1 MEKLLQDIRF
11 GVRAFVRRP
20 TFTLIAVLTLALGIG
35 ANSAIFS
42 VVNGVLLRPLPYQ
55 DPQQLVVVW
64 RDYQERGG
72 PEREWWSYPNFVD
85 TRDMSGTLQ
94 DLAVFAGWA
103 PTLQTSEGAVRLT
116 GGVVSHSYFSL
127 LGVEPALG
135 RLFTPAEDVPGN
147 ERFVLLGHGLWQQRF
162 GADPHI
168 IGRSLQLNGSAYTV
182 GGVLPQGFEAPTLG
196 DRDLGDQE
204 IWSTMMLDPV
214 NGRGSVTMRAIG
226 RLRPEATLT
235 QARADL
241 SSVAGRL
248 AETYPGP
255 NTDVDMVVYPL
266 RDEMVGNVS
275 ATLWVLLGVVGLVL
289 LIACAN
295 VANLLLSRAASRQSE
310 IAIRIAMGAGR
321 ARLIRQM
328 LTESTMLSVAGGG
341 VGLLVALWGVDLMT
355 GVSPAAVPMPRLT
368 EVGISGSVLLFTLAV
383 ALATGLLFGLVPA
396 LHAAR
401 VHINDVMKEGHSR
414 ASVRSSAGPTRGML
428 VIAEVALALTALTS
442 AGLLLQSFHR
452 LRHVDPGFNSE
463 NLLTFAVQLPPEWY
477 EDGEALRS
485 FERAA
490 NERFGAIAG
499 VTASASVSTLPLGG
513 DATDTGFRI
522 VGEPEPEPG
531 HGPVAWFRLVSSD
544 YLPMIGIPLRSG
556 RFIEERDQSGSPL
569 VVAVNESFV
578 DRYLGGGDAIGRRL
592 RLSAEL
598 EAEIVGVVGNI
609 RHFALDTEPPPA
621 MYISNHQF
629 PSRRLA
635 FTLRTRGDP
644 LSAAGAVRSALAELD
659 PKLAPSRLQT
669 MESLVNNSVAQE
681 RITSFLVMSFAAVAL
696 LLAAVGLY
704 GVMSFTVA
712 QRTHEIGVRM
722 ALGADAGSVV
732 GLVVRQGMLLATAGI
747 AIGVGGALGFTR
759 LLRSILFGIGN
770 GDIPTYLAVSVLL
783 SLIALL
789 ATWVPARR
797 ASRVDP
803 VVALRHE

>member
-1 MEKLLQDIRF
+1 MERLLQDMRF
-11 GVRAFVRRP
+11 GLRSFVKRP

-55 DPQQLVVVW
+55 DPEQLVAIW
-64 RDYQERGG
+64 RDYRERGG

-85 TRDMSGTLQ
+85 TREMSGTLL

-103 PTLQTSEGAVRLT
+103 PTLQTPEGAVRLT
-116 GGVVSHSYFSL
+116 GGLVSHSYFNL

-135 RLFTPAEDVPGN
+135 RLFTPADDVPGN

-162 GADPHI
+162 GAAPDI
-168 IGRSLQLNGSAYTV
+168 VGRPLQLNGSPHTV
-182 GGVLPQGFEAPTLG
+182 AGVLPRGFEAPTLG

-204 IWSTMMLDPV
+204 IWSTMMLDGV
-214 NGRGSVTMRAIG
+214 EGRGNVTMRAIG
-226 RLRPEATLT
+226 RLRPEATLI
-235 QARADL
+235 QARVDL
-241 SSVAGRL
+241 SSVARGL
-248 AETYPGP
+248 EETYPGP
-255 NTDVDMVVYPL
+255 NSDVGMVVYPL
-266 RDEMVGNVS
+266 RDEMVGNIS

-295 VANLLLSRAASRQSE
+295 VANLLLSRAAARQTE
-310 IAIRIAMGAGR
+310 IAVRVAMGAGR

-341 VGLLVALWGVDLMT
+341 VGLLVALWGVDLLT

-368 EVGISGSVLLFTLAV
+368 EVGVNGSVLLFTLAV
-383 ALATGLLFGLVPA
+383 ALATGILFGLVPA

-401 VHINDVMKEGHSR
+401 VRLNDVMKEGRSR
-414 ASVRSSAGPTRGML
+414 AMVRSGTGPTRGAL
-428 VIAEVALALTALTS
+428 VIVEVALALTALAS

-452 LRHVDPGFNSE
+452 LRHVDPGFNTE

-477 EDGEALRS
+477 EDAEALRS
-485 FERAA
+485 FERTA

-513 DATDTGFRI
+513 NATDTGFRI

-531 HGPVAWFRLVSSD
+531 HGPVAWFRQVSSD
-544 YLPMIGIPLRSG
+544 YLSMIGIPLRSG
-556 RFIEERDQSGSPL
+556 RYLEERDRSGAPT
-569 VVAVNESFV
+569 VVVVNESFV
-578 DRYLGGGDAIGRRL
+578 DRYLRGGDAISRRL
-592 RLSAEL
+592 RSGAEL
-598 EAEIVGVVGNI
+598 EFEIVGVVGNI
-609 RHFALDTEPPPA
+609 QHFALDAEPPPA
-621 MYISNHQF
+621 MYLSNHQF

-635 FTLRTRGDP
+635 FTLRTLGDP
-644 LSAAGAVRSALAELD
+644 LSAAGSVRNALTELD

-669 MESLVNNSVAQE
+669 MEGLVDNSVAQE
-681 RITSFLVMSFAAVAL
+681 RITSFLVLSFAAVAL

-722 ALGADAGSVV
+722 ALGADAGKVV
-732 GLVVRQGMLLATAGI
+732 GLVVQQGMLLAAAGI

-759 LLRSILFGIGN
+759 LLRSILFGIGA
-770 GDIPTYLAVSVLL
+770 GDIPTYLAVSVVL

-789 ATWVPARR
+789 ATWVPAHR